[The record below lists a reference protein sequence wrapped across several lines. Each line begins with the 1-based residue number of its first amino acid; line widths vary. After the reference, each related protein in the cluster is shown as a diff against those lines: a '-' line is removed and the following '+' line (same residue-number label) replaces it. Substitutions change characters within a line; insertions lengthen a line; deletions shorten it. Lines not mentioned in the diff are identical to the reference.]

1 MHDYYIR
8 CYSHG
13 LFPVIGERKA
23 GYLVQ
28 CFAHNVHK
36 YRACLISDII
46 AYPVILGMVTCRR
59 VIYTDLGRL
68 LRKLRVLS

>member
-1 MHDYYIR
+1 MR

-36 YRACLISDII
+36 YRACFISDVI
-46 AYPVILGMVTCRR
+46 AYPVILGMGR